1 MPGCPLCAD
10 AEHKPIEKNKKINGN
25 LDILVAPSGSISRVR
40 DRAPNVGTMLRYP
53 IFKQM
58 DSFRLRERPP
68 NSDHL
73 IAVMTCL
80 FVHRR
85 RPNYL
90 SLETGS
96 NITVAFYEAF

>member
-1 MPGCPLCAD
+1 
-10 AEHKPIEKNKKINGN
+10 
-25 LDILVAPSGSISRVR
+25 
-40 DRAPNVGTMLRYP
+40 MLRYS

-58 DSFRLRERPP
+58 DSFRLWERPP

-90 SLETGS
+90 SLDRDGLRLGV
-96 NITVAFYEAF
+96 TVALELGPKPAKREQRHMGKLAVVATIKTVAGQAR